1 MEGLES
7 DSSVLKSKYPS
18 APGHH
23 KLDDKNTHFLLLN

>member
-1 MEGLES
+1 MEDLES
-7 DSSVLKSKYPS
+7 DSSVFEGKYPS